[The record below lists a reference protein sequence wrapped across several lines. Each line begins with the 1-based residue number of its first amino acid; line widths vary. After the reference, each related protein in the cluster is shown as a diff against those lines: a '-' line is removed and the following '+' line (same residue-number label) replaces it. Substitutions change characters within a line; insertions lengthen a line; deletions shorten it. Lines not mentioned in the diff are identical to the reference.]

1 MLIGIEGGLGSGKTV
16 LKVSYLKK
24 DSDKGKRIVCNMPLF
39 GIEYEEFDVNRF
51 LKNDREYNNS
61 LRNSTIGIDEITVY
75 MDCRVGS
82 SKSNLLMGYLV
93 LQSRKRGIDIYY
105 TTQSFDLV
113 DFNRLVRYTNIFIM
127 CEEIFVR
134 NKYGKIE
141 SLDDYRRY
149 TIVDA
154 RRKKETITEKIMYIK
169 PYYKYYDTDYIIEPL
184 IRVKNET
191 KKTI

>member
-16 LKVSYLKK
+16 LMASYLKK
-24 DSDKGKRIVCNMPLF
+24 DFDKNKRIVCNMPLF
-39 GIEYEEFDVNRF
+39 NMEYSEFDVSKF
-51 LKNDREYNNS
+51 LTNDKEYNDS

-75 MDCRVGS
+75 MDCRVGG

-105 TTQSFDLV
+105 TTQDFDLV
-113 DFNRLVRYTNIFIM
+113 DYNRLIKYTNIFIV

-134 NKYGKIE
+134 NKFGEIE

-154 RRKKETITEKIMYIK
+154 RRKQETVTQKVMHIE

-184 IRVKNET
+184 IKVKNAQQ
-191 KKTI
+191 KKV